1 MKIPL
6 MKYVASY
13 VALVMFMIG
22 IAPRVDA
29 GFVPSEIISNPQIDR
44 TEDLSKVQ
52 KVLELKMVKQRLEAL
67 GFTEGE
73 IQKRLSQLS
82 DEQIHTI
89 ALNLEQL
96 KVGGQLEFII
106 AAPCNCYTC
115 SAAYSTYR
123 TQGNRSIIYLIRF
136 P

>member
-1 MKIPL
+1 

-13 VALVMFMIG
+13 VALMMFMIG

-29 GFVPSEIISNPQIDR
+29 GFVPSEIIFNPQIDR
-44 TEDLSKVQ
+44 TEDLCKVQ

-67 GFTEGE
+67 GLTEGE

-96 KVGGQLEFII
+96 RVGGQLEVII
-106 AAPCNCYTC
+106 ALLVIA
-115 SAAYSTYR
+115 
-123 TQGNRSIIYLIRF
+123 ILVVLLIQLTGHRVIVQ
-136 P
+136 

>member
-1 MKIPL
+1 

-13 VALVMFMIG
+13 VALVIFMIG

-96 KVGGQLEFII
+96 KVGGNGLGIVIALLVIAILVVLLIQLTGHRVIV
-106 AAPCNCYTC
+106 
-115 SAAYSTYR
+115 
-123 TQGNRSIIYLIRF
+123 Q
-136 P
+136 

>member
-1 MKIPL
+1 LKIPL

-29 GFVPSEIISNPQIDR
+29 GFVQSEIIFNPQIDR
-44 TEDLSKVQ
+44 TEDLCKVQ

-67 GFTEGE
+67 GLSEGE

-96 KVGGQLEFII
+96 RVGGQLEVII
-106 AAPCNCYTC
+106 ALLVIA
-115 SAAYSTYR
+115 
-123 TQGNRSIIYLIRF
+123 ILVVLLIQLTGHRVIVQ
-136 P
+136 